1 MRVFSPAF
9 LRRSIPWRFMVE
21 FIAFNS
27 VIIASWPGSFPTPFT
42 IESLA
47 TKRSCI
53 ASSIVGEIPG
63 GFAGHLKSRA
73 DTCCMDLIGRVKGKI
88 AFPDPGKARN

>member
-1 MRVFSPAF
+1 MTDSRRALARVFLPAF

-42 IESLA
+42 
-47 TKRSCI
+47 I